1 MPKSVSTTEL
11 FMGPPNVQMTLIE
24 TNNCYDDYQD
34 TQRVEVKGD
43 LRVWRRPKSA
53 HPFVIDNLNHNGYY
67 Y

>member
-1 MPKSVSTTEL
+1 
-11 FMGPPNVQMTLIE
+11 MGPPNVQMTLIE